1 MSIKNPLKSIGCEIK
16 SKALDPAI
24 KSRDDGVICKNSSF
38 GCLVGTNLAESKKES
53 KYPVQEIILDEK
65 GVVGD
70 VHRGPGNRQVSI
82 LGQESLDSFFARTG
96 KKIKPGDFAENLTI
110 SGIDL
115 TKIALLD
122 RLVIG
127 DAVLEITQ
135 LGKKCHGEVCAIFRE
150 VGMCAMPKEG
160 VFARVIKGGK
170 IKPGDKISYLARPLK
185 ILFLTL
191 SDRAA
196 AGIYKDTAGP
206 LALKLTQEFFQ
217 GKRWHLEYASK
228 LLSDD
233 ADKLT
238 AVLEKAL
245 QDSIDII
252 FTIGGTGVG
261 PRDQTPDVVARIFPK
276 IIPGIMENI
285 RQKHAETKPA
295 ALLSRSIAAV
305 KNTTQIYTLPG
316 SERAVSEYCPMIFAN
331 LEHIICMLHS
341 LDQHGH

>member
-1 MSIKNPLKSIGCEIK
+1 MKNTVKSNSCKFK
-16 SKALDPAI
+16 SR
-24 KSRDDGVICKNSSF
+24 SRDDICKKPSF
-38 GCLVGTNLAESKKES
+38 GCVVSVNLAECKKES
-53 KYPVQEIILDEK
+53 KHPVPEIVLDEL

-82 LGQESLDSFFARTG
+82 LGQESLDSFFKRTG
-96 KKIKPGDFAENLTI
+96 KKIHPGDFAENLTI
-110 SGIDL
+110 SGVDL
-115 TKIALLD
+115 TKVALLD

-127 DAVLEITQ
+127 DTVLEITQ
-135 LGKKCHGEVCAIFRE
+135 IGKKCHGDVCAIFRE

-160 VFARVIKGGK
+160 VFARVIQGGK
-170 IKPGDKISYLARPLK
+170 IQAGDKISYLARPLK
-185 ILFLTL
+185 ILFITL
-191 SDRAA
+191 SDRAVA
-196 AGIYKDTAGP
+196 EVYKDTAGP
-206 LALKLTQEFFQ
+206 LVQNLTQEFFQ
-217 GKRWHLEYASK
+217 GRRWHLECASK

-233 ADKLT
+233 EDELSR
-238 AVLEKAL
+238 VLEQAL
-245 QDSIDII
+245 EDSVDII

-261 PRDQTPDVVARIFPK
+261 PRDQAPDVVARIFPK

-285 RQKHAETKPA
+285 RQKYAATKPA

-316 SERAVSEYCPMIFAN
+316 SERAVSEYCPMISAN